1 MEGRNN
7 LFWKV
12 LFSLLIMAVYGSC
25 SAAYAAEFGGFE
37 VSTGIGEYEGT
48 GEEWEDEPVCNTPE
62 QNDSNTYVDE
72 ARNDGQESEQNTSG
86 TASSYNEEYEQVP
99 VQNWNARESSTTTEK
114 ARSSVTEYTERY
126 RGENE
131 NVSSSIMDED
141 RIIKSESTVV
151 SIPAETSPTWIP
163 TVTPT
168 PTPVPAPTATSIP
181 VFTEVPKEEV
191 ETVTEYKEE
200 YRLPPAE
207 CLRKMKLLCL
217 RQELGKGEYAEI
229 RIKKNTVVEIV
240 SVRVNGQE
248 KDWDTEGEIVRV
260 HDLVNE
266 INLLEIA
273 AMIPADFTWTGEKKN
288 VILTYNVF

>member
-37 VSTGIGEYEGT
+37 VSTGTGEYEET

-86 TASSYNEEYEQVP
+86 TVSSYNEEYEQVP
-99 VQNWNARESSTTTEK
+99 VQNWNVRESSTTTEK

-126 RGENE
+126 REENE
-131 NVSSSIMDED
+131 NKSSSIMDED
-141 RIIKSESTVV
+141 RILESESTVV
-151 SIPAETSPTWIP
+151 SLPAETSPTWTP

-168 PTPVPAPTATSIP
+168 PVPVPTATSIP

>member
-25 SAAYAAEFGGFE
+25 SAAYAAEFGGFDI
-37 VSTGIGEYEGT
+37 STGTGEYEGT
-48 GEEWEDEPVCNTPE
+48 GEEWEGEPIYNTPE
-62 QNDSNTYVDE
+62 QNDSNPYADE

-86 TASSYNEEYEQVP
+86 TVSSYNEEYEQVP

-114 ARSSVTEYTERY
+114 ARSSETEYTERY

-141 RIIKSESTVV
+141 RIIESENTVV
-151 SIPAETSPTWIP
+151 SLPAETSPTWIP

-168 PTPVPAPTATSIP
+168 PIPAPTPTSIP

-229 RIKKNTVVEIV
+229 RTKKNAVVEIV

-260 HDLVNE
+260 HDLVND

-273 AMIPADFTWTGEKKN
+273 VMIPADFTWTGEKKN

>member
-25 SAAYAAEFGGFE
+25 SAAYAAEFGGFD
-37 VSTGIGEYEGT
+37 VSTGTGEYEGT
-48 GEEWEDEPVCNTPE
+48 GEEWEDEPVYNTPE
-62 QNDSNTYVDE
+62 QNDSNPYADE
-72 ARNDGQESEQNTSG
+72 AQNDGQESEQNTSG
-86 TASSYNEEYEQVP
+86 TVSSYNEEYEQVP

-114 ARSSVTEYTERY
+114 ARSSETEYTERY

-141 RIIKSESTVV
+141 RIIESENTVV
-151 SIPAETSPTWIP
+151 SLPAETSPTWIP

-168 PTPVPAPTATSIP
+168 PIPAPTPTSIP

-260 HDLVNE
+260 HDLVND

-273 AMIPADFTWTGEKKN
+273 VMIPADFTWTGEKKN

>member
-37 VSTGIGEYEGT
+37 VSTGTGEYEGT

-86 TASSYNEEYEQVP
+86 TVSSYNEEYEQVP
-99 VQNWNARESSTTTEK
+99 VQNWNVRESSTTTEK

-126 RGENE
+126 REENE
-131 NVSSSIMDED
+131 NKSNSIMDED

-260 HDLVNE
+260 HDLVND

>member
-86 TASSYNEEYEQVP
+86 TVSSYNEEYEQVP

-114 ARSSVTEYTERY
+114 NRSSVTEYTERY

-168 PTPVPAPTATSIP
+168 PTSVPAPNSNFNTGIYRSP
-181 VFTEVPKEEV
+181 ERRGGNSNRVQGRVPSAACRMSAKN
-191 ETVTEYKEE
+191 ETLIFETGI
-200 YRLPPAE
+200 
-207 CLRKMKLLCL
+207 
-217 RQELGKGEYAEI
+217 GKG
-229 RIKKNTVVEIV
+229 RICRNP
-240 SVRVNGQE
+240 NQE
-248 KDWDTEGEIVRV
+248 ECSGRNCKCTC
-260 HDLVNE
+260 
-266 INLLEIA
+266 
-273 AMIPADFTWTGEKKN
+273 
-288 VILTYNVF
+288 

>member
-37 VSTGIGEYEGT
+37 VSTGTGEYEGT

-86 TASSYNEEYEQVP
+86 TVSSYNEEYEQVP

-114 ARSSVTEYTERY
+114 NRSSVTEYTERY
-126 RGENE
+126 RGEDE

-163 TVTPT
+163 TVNSNSNSGSCANSNFNTGIYRSPERRGGNSNRVQGR
-168 PTPVPAPTATSIP
+168 VPSAACRN
-181 VFTEVPKEEV
+181 V
-191 ETVTEYKEE
+191 
-200 YRLPPAE
+200 
-207 CLRKMKLLCL
+207 C
-217 RQELGKGEYAEI
+217 
-229 RIKKNTVVEIV
+229 
-240 SVRVNGQE
+240 E
-248 KDWDTEGEIVRV
+248 K
-260 HDLVNE
+260 
-266 INLLEIA
+266 
-273 AMIPADFTWTGEKKN
+273 
-288 VILTYNVF
+288 

>member
-37 VSTGIGEYEGT
+37 VSTGTGEYEGT

-86 TASSYNEEYEQVP
+86 TVSSYNEEYEQVP
-99 VQNWNARESSTTTEK
+99 VQNWNVRESSTTTEK

-126 RGENE
+126 REENE
-131 NVSSSIMDED
+131 NKSNSIMDED

-163 TVTPT
+163 TVIPT

>member
-37 VSTGIGEYEGT
+37 VSTGTGEYEGN

-86 TASSYNEEYEQVP
+86 TVSSYNEEYEQVP

-141 RIIKSESTVV
+141 RIIKSENTVV
-151 SIPAETSPTWIP
+151 SIPAETSPTWTP
-163 TVTPT
+163 TVT

-229 RIKKNTVVEIV
+229 RIKKNAVVEIV

>member
-37 VSTGIGEYEGT
+37 VSTGTGEYEGN

-72 ARNDGQESEQNTSG
+72 ARNDGQESEQNISG
-86 TASSYNEEYEQVP
+86 TVSSYNEEYEQVP

-131 NVSSSIMDED
+131 NKSSSIMDED
-141 RIIKSESTVV
+141 RIIKSENTVV
-151 SIPAETSPTWIP
+151 SIPAETSPTWTP
-163 TVTPT
+163 TVT

-229 RIKKNTVVEIV
+229 RIKKNAVVEIV

>member
-37 VSTGIGEYEGT
+37 VSTGTGEYEGT

-72 ARNDGQESEQNTSG
+72 ARNDGQESEKNTSG
-86 TASSYNEEYEQVP
+86 TVSSYNEEYEQVP

-114 ARSSVTEYTERY
+114 NRSSVTEYTERY

-131 NVSSSIMDED
+131 NKSSSIMDED

-248 KDWDTEGEIVRV
+248 KDWDT
-260 HDLVNE
+260 
-266 INLLEIA
+266 
-273 AMIPADFTWTGEKKN
+273 
-288 VILTYNVF
+288 

>member
-25 SAAYAAEFGGFE
+25 SAAYAAEFGGFD
-37 VSTGIGEYEGT
+37 VSTGTGEYEGT
-48 GEEWEDEPVCNTPE
+48 GEEWEDEPVYNTPE
-62 QNDSNTYVDE
+62 QNDSNPYADE
-72 ARNDGQESEQNTSG
+72 AQNDGQESEQNTSG
-86 TASSYNEEYEQVP
+86 TVSSYNEEYEQVP

-114 ARSSVTEYTERY
+114 ARSSETEYTERY

-141 RIIKSESTVV
+141 RIIESENMVV
-151 SIPAETSPTWIP
+151 SLPAETSPTWIP

-168 PTPVPAPTATSIP
+168 PIPAPTPTSIP
-181 VFTEVPKEEV
+181 VFTEVPKEDV

-229 RIKKNTVVEIV
+229 RTKKNAVVEIV
-240 SVRVNGQE
+240 SARVNGQE

-260 HDLVNE
+260 HDLVND

-273 AMIPADFTWTGEKKN
+273 VMIPADFTWTGEKKN

>member
-1 MEGRNN
+1 
-7 LFWKV
+7 
-12 LFSLLIMAVYGSC
+12 
-25 SAAYAAEFGGFE
+25 
-37 VSTGIGEYEGT
+37 
-48 GEEWEDEPVCNTPE
+48 
-62 QNDSNTYVDE
+62 
-72 ARNDGQESEQNTSG
+72 
-86 TASSYNEEYEQVP
+86 
-99 VQNWNARESSTTTEK
+99 
-114 ARSSVTEYTERY
+114 
-126 RGENE
+126 
-131 NVSSSIMDED
+131 MDED

-163 TVTPT
+163 AVT

-229 RIKKNTVVEIV
+229 RIKKNAVVEIV

>member
-37 VSTGIGEYEGT
+37 VSTGTGEYEGT

-86 TASSYNEEYEQVP
+86 TVSSYNEEYEQVP

-114 ARSSVTEYTERY
+114 NRSSVTEYTERY

-181 VFTEVPKEEV
+181 VFTEVPKGEV

-229 RIKKNTVVEIV
+229 RIKKNAVVEIV

-260 HDLVNE
+260 HVH
-266 INLLEIA
+266 
-273 AMIPADFTWTGEKKN
+273 K
-288 VILTYNVF
+288 

>member
-25 SAAYAAEFGGFE
+25 SAAYAAEFGGFD
-37 VSTGIGEYEGT
+37 VSTGTGEYEGT
-48 GEEWEDEPVCNTPE
+48 GEEWEDEPVYNTPE
-62 QNDSNTYVDE
+62 QNDSNPYADE
-72 ARNDGQESEQNTSG
+72 AQNDGQESEQNTSG
-86 TASSYNEEYEQVP
+86 TVSSYNEEYEQVP

-114 ARSSVTEYTERY
+114 ARSSETEYTERY

-131 NVSSSIMDED
+131 NKSSSIMDED
-141 RIIKSESTVV
+141 RIIESENTVV
-151 SIPAETSPTWIP
+151 SLPAETSPTWIP

-168 PTPVPAPTATSIP
+168 PIPAPTPTSIP

-229 RIKKNTVVEIV
+229 RTKKNAVVEIV

-260 HDLVNE
+260 HDLVND

-273 AMIPADFTWTGEKKN
+273 VMIPADFTWTGEKKN

>member
-37 VSTGIGEYEGT
+37 VSTGTGEYEGT

-86 TASSYNEEYEQVP
+86 TVSSYNEEYEQVP
-99 VQNWNARESSTTTEK
+99 VQNWNVRESSTTTEK

-126 RGENE
+126 REENE
-131 NVSSSIMDED
+131 NKSNSIMDED

-207 CLRKMKLLCL
+207 CLRKMKLLFL

-229 RIKKNTVVEIV
+229 RIKNNTVVEIV